1 MTASATTKESGRSG
15 EYVVLVVG
23 MHRSGMS
30 PVTEALSRLGLHL
43 PRGEDR
49 LEPTRGSERGRFES
63 MGLVTES
70 DEALRRLGGSWDAP
84 PPIPRGHAAAEEL
97 TSMVERAR
105 RSFAVACGERAGSVC
120 WTDPRTALLLP
131 FWRQVI
137 ERPVAAVLCLRH
149 PLEVARSLEERDAI
163 ALPDGLALFERY
175 LRSAVAGLDGLPV
188 FVSDFSD
195 ALAEPGSWSR
205 DVSSWLDEVGIVP
218 AGTSAQGGSELPFED
233 ARRHFRD
240 GDGPVEPG
248 ERRLAAAQQE
258 LYDELLALRGPHR
271 SFRYEPASPES
282 LWTTYALGQRRDAAR
297 MWHGIEWLGHE
308 LAGHL
313 LLMSPSEPGRRSGP
327 PPPYLL
333 NATEDEYRYRS
344 WLEARGEDTSTRSV
358 APEELLASGEATTGY
373 SSALRR
379 LGLKAVGARAV
390 GARAVGARAVGAKA
404 VGARAVLGRPAVGRP
419 AAPSVEPPIR
429 DRPLFSVVVP
439 CYRTSIAMLDQCVS
453 SVLAQSY
460 SGWELCLCDD
470 ASGDRAL
477 SDRLAFLADS
487 DARISF
493 TTRTGNGGISAAT
506 NDALALARG
515 RYAVFLDH
523 DDELAPGALG
533 RIAQSIEERPEAD
546 LIYSDED
553 KIDAAGRRF
562 MPSFKPDWSPDLL
575 TSNAYMCHVLVVRR
589 DLVHEL
595 GGLRS
600 EFDGAQDYDLML
612 RVSEVTSAIVHIP
625 EILYHWRTAPGSA
638 SGDAD
643 AKPWA
648 FEAGRR
654 ALEDAA
660 RRRGITATVVHHPS
674 VPGSYHFMRE
684 PRNTQLVSAIIP
696 FRDEPAL
703 TAACYRSF
711 VESPGYDNFEI
722 LLVDNDSALPETRAL
737 LEDLARD
744 RRVRLVEAPGP
755 FNWVTINN
763 EAARKARGD
772 LLLFLNNDVVAR
784 SRGWLAAMV
793 AQAERPE
800 VGAVG
805 ARLLYPD
812 GTIQH
817 AGVIVGVG
825 WAATHVQQGLDGDKP
840 GYLSLTTVT
849 RNFSAVTGAC
859 LMSRRSVFEE
869 VGGFEEELP
878 IAFNDIDYCLRLRRL
893 GLLVVYTPLAEMI
906 HYESKSRGNSDDV
919 KEAPFFRKRWRSLM
933 LAGDPYY
940 NRNLGRFDNGCRLP
954 VEEDEERWEK
964 FLSMLGESSTS

>member
-1 MTASATTKESGRSG
+1 MTASDANKGPEPSS
-15 EYVVLVVG
+15 EHAVLVVG

-30 PVTEALSRLGLHL
+30 VVAEAVGRLGLWL
-43 PRGEDR
+43 PGGSDPLGHTRDGDR
-49 LEPTRGSERGRFES
+49 RRFES
-63 MGLVTES
+63 MALAAES

-84 PPIPRGHAAAEEL
+84 PPIPGDHAASVGLA
-97 TSMVERAR
+97 SMLERSR
-105 RSFAVACGERAGSVC
+105 RAFAAAFGEHDGPVC

-137 ERPVAAVLCLRH
+137 DRPVAAILCLRH
-149 PLEVARSLEERDAI
+149 PLEVARSLEEREAVE
-163 ALPDGLALFERY
+163 LPAGLALFERY
-175 LRSAVAGLDGLPV
+175 LRCAVAGLEGLPV

-195 ALAEPGSWSR
+195 AVGDAGSWGR
-205 DVSSWLDEVGIVP
+205 EVNNWLHEVGVVP
-218 AGTSAQGGSELPFED
+218 PGASAHDGSDLPFED
-233 ARRHFRD
+233 SLRHFRD
-240 GDGPVEPG
+240 GDGPVGPR

-271 SFRYEPASPES
+271 SFRYELVSAES
-282 LWTTYALGQRRDAAR
+282 LWTTYALGQRLDAAR
-297 MWHGIEWLGHE
+297 MWHGIEWLGQE
-308 LAGHL
+308 LAGQL
-313 LLMSPSEPGRRSGP
+313 LSTPPNEPGRRGDP
-327 PPPYLL
+327 QPYLL

-344 WLEARGEDTSTRSV
+344 WLTARGEDTSTRSV
-358 APEELLASGEATTGY
+358 APEDLLASSEPASGY
-373 SSALRR
+373 SAALRR
-379 LGLKAVGARAV
+379 LGPRGAEARSVRARSV
-390 GARAVGARAVGAKA
+390 WARS
-404 VGARAVLGRPAVGRP
+404 VLGRPAIGRPAIGRP
-419 AAPSVEPPIR
+419 AAPPVEPPAR

-439 CYRTSIAMLDQCVS
+439 CYRTPIDMLDHCVA

-460 SGWELCLCDD
+460 SSWELCLCDD
-470 ASGDRAL
+470 ASGDSAL
-477 SDRLAFLADS
+477 SQRLAFLADS
-487 DARISF
+487 EARISF
-493 TTRTGNGGISAAT
+493 TTRTDNGGISAAT

-515 RYAVFLDH
+515 RYVVFLDH
-523 DDELAPGALG
+523 DDELAPDALG

-553 KIDAAGRRF
+553 KIDTAGRRF

-589 DLVHEL
+589 DLVNEL

-638 SGDAD
+638 SGDTD

-684 PRNTQLVSAIIP
+684 PRSTHLVSAIIP

-711 VESPGYDNFEI
+711 VKSPGYDNFEI

-755 FNWVTINN
+755 FNWVSINN

-825 WAATHVQQGLDGDKP
+825 WAATHIQQGLDGDKP

-893 GLLVVYTPLAEMI
+893 GLLVVYTPLAEMT
-906 HYESKSRGNSDDV
+906 HFESKSRGNSDDV
-919 KEAPFFRKRWRSLM
+919 KEAPFFRKRWRSVM